1 MPHRFQ
7 RRALAYLFAVGFV
20 LAGVGVFASQLA
32 GRPAE
37 EWIKTL
43 DGETRIKD
51 LRIEEV
57 VAAMKLQPGQTVA
70 DIGAGTGLFSIPVA
84 KAAGARGRVYAVEV
98 DAGFFPSINKRAADN
113 GVANV
118 QTVLGVFTDP
128 KLPATNIDLAFFHDV
143 LHHIEDRAGYLK
155 TLARYMAP
163 NGRIFVVDFEG
174 GKGPHLKQK
183 ELQVSREDLAGWMKA
198 AGFVQIADTQM
209 FADKY
214 VLTFG
219 RASAAR

>member
-1 MPHRFQ
+1 
-7 RRALAYLFAVGFV
+7 
-20 LAGVGVFASQLA
+20 
-32 GRPAE
+32 
-37 EWIKTL
+37 
-43 DGETRIKD
+43 
-51 LRIEEV
+51 
-57 VAAMKLQPGQTVA
+57 
-70 DIGAGTGLFSIPVA
+70 
-84 KAAGARGRVYAVEV
+84 VEV

-113 GVANV
+113 GVATV

-155 TLARYMAP
+155 TLARYIAP

-174 GKGPHLKQK
+174 GKGPHSSQK

-198 AGFVQIADTQM
+198 AGFVQISESKL

-219 RASAAR
+219 RK